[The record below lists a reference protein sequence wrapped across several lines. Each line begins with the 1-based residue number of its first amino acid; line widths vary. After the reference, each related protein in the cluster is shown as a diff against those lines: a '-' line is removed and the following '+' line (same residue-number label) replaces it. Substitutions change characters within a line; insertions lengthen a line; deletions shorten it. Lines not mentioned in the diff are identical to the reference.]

1 MVDINPNFSALHFGE
16 ITFWWKFHENQ
27 NKIFL
32 HMHEK
37 LHKMWWKHVFIYIFV
52 QVFMSLYGGH
62 MVQLYAAS
70 FLYGF

>member
-1 MVDINPNFSALHFGE
+1 
-16 ITFWWKFHENQ
+16 
-27 NKIFL
+27 
-32 HMHEK
+32 MHEK

-52 QVFMSLYGGH
+52 QVFMSLYGEH